1 MRRRTYNCVR
11 AHALQGGGCPAVR
24 SPDFIPVFGL
34 VFFVDP
40 EVEFLRSV
48 LPPTTDPAFFQFLR
62 GLDCSDVTLRSV
74 PEGTVV
80 FARVS
85 SIRDRG

>member
-1 MRRRTYNCVR
+1 MACVR
-11 AHALQGGGCPAVR
+11 ARVAERNVP
-24 SPDFIPVFGL
+24 SVFL
-34 VFFVDP
+34 FPTSSFVFVDP
-40 EVEFLRSV
+40 DVEFLRSV
-48 LPPTTDPAFFQFLR
+48 LPPTTDPAFFEYLQ

-85 SIRDRG
+85 SRP

>member
-1 MRRRTYNCVR
+1 MASRCLGSCV
-11 AHALQGGGCPAVR
+11 PAVFLMLYFAD
-24 SPDFIPVFGL
+24 PD
-34 VFFVDP
+34 
-40 EVEFLRSV
+40 VEFLRSV

-62 GLDCSDVTLRSV
+62 GLDCSAVTLRSV

-85 SIRDRG
+85 